1 MKTTQMLYLVLFIGI
16 VIWVSTSTSLLDRV
30 GEGFQ
35 GAPRKSSEPIIAKGV
50 EPTKL
55 PTEAMPNPSTPS
67 SIPFAPY
74 GQTAS
79 VGSFPFQDP
88 AMSPAELS
96 QIKKINEELRS
107 FLVFEGANVSSS
119 SDPTVQLPL
128 TQLRADSQK
137 LDQESSTLEKNPGIK
152 STLTQRDLG
161 DIEGA
166 LAFLQRKVRLFESSG
181 VVSDDVE
188 GFTGSW
194 NTRDTKPSYT
204 TPMDTKPSYTRP
216 MDTKP
221 TYTKPMDTKL
231 NDTKP
236 KTRATKADL
245 QDLQKKVYGAI
256 LILSSSGTRDPVIQ
270 SRIKHLQDMYTAVSD
285 MIVKLNK
292 GIMKSED
299 IPVYKED
306 IKDLLPF
313 LTNPSIKLGDIF
325 SKGSGKKLS
334 PVEKQLADLVGE
346 ENAPGVFKNL
356 MDKGMFKM
364 SMDLGYNVVDSKSN
378 HTNNSKESPIYSKKF
393 TLQPDGTMGLD
404 NNEKKLDSSPYNS
417 SDGVPM
423 QHDAPFDSRSPGMDD
438 RAPNAKNNNPSG
450 LDWKKRAQSICE
462 QARLRG
468 LDPLDFGCI
477 PQGSLTSPA
486 YSWRGHTK
494 MICGRLGAT
503 MDPDLPV
510 VCGCPPVNWKGWN
523 LSY

>member
-1 MKTTQMLYLVLFIGI
+1 MLYLVLFIGI
-16 VIWVSTSTSLLDRV
+16 VIWVATSTHLLDRV

-35 GAPRKSSEPIIAKGV
+35 NVPLKSSEPIIAKGV

-55 PTEAMPNPSTPS
+55 PTEAMPNPLTLD

-88 AMSPAELS
+88 AMSPAELN

-107 FLVFEGANVSSS
+107 FLVFEGANISSS
-119 SDPTVQLPL
+119 SDPNVQLPL

-137 LDQESSTLEKNPGIK
+137 LQQESSTLEKNPGIK

-166 LAFLQRKVRLFESSG
+166 LAFLQRKVHLFESSG

-188 GFTGSW
+188 GFTGSYDRES
-194 NTRDTKPSYT
+194 NP
-204 TPMDTKPSYTRP
+204 
-216 MDTKP
+216 
-221 TYTKPMDTKL
+221 
-231 NDTKP
+231 KP
-236 KTRATKADL
+236 KTKATKEDL
-245 QDLQKKVYGAI
+245 QDLQKKIYGAI
-256 LILSSSGTRDPVIQ
+256 LILSSSGTRDPVVQ
-270 SRIKHLQDMYTAVSD
+270 SRIKRLQDMYTAVSD

-292 GIMKSED
+292 GIMKPED
-299 IPVYKED
+299 VPVYKED
-306 IKDLLPF
+306 IKELLPF
-313 LTNPSIKLGDIF
+313 LANPSIKLGDIF
-325 SKGSGKKLS
+325 TKGSGKKLS
-334 PVEKQLADLVGE
+334 PVEQQLANLVGE

-364 SMDLGYNVVDSKSN
+364 SMDLGYNVGDSRANCANDSKDS
-378 HTNNSKESPIYSKKF
+378 SIYSKKF
-393 TLQPDGTMGLD
+393 SLQPDGTMGLD
-404 NNEKKLDSSPYNS
+404 DKDNKLNSSPYKS
-417 SDGVPM
+417 SDDVPM
-423 QHDAPFDSRSPGMDD
+423 QNDTPFDSRSPGMDD
-438 RAPNAKNNNPSG
+438 RAPNGKNNPSG
-450 LDWKKRAQSICE
+450 LDWKKRGQSICE
-462 QARLRG
+462 QVRLRG

-494 MICGRLGAT
+494 MVCGRLGAT

-510 VCGCPPVNWKGWN
+510 VCGCPPTGWKGWN